1 MNYDIQIFLPRALNS
16 GKPSMT
22 LFNLGHGKQT
32 SGSVSKRLKLLGSN
46 FSKEEKEE
54 PEIKILQQMI
64 SPNRGLKRTGFR
76 MSAQTCRFRVAT
88 QIAASFTTTHM
99 AFVTNIAG
107 VIFGGSYHL
116 KLQASATGWS

>member
-54 PEIKILQQMI
+54 PEIKILQQI
-64 SPNRGLKRTGFR
+64 FPNRSLKLTGFR

-88 QIAASFTTTHM
+88 QIAASFMTTCM

-107 VIFGGSYHL
+107 VMFGGSYHL